1 MIFALKLCKMSIK
14 KIHYLSG
21 LILSIFVGFHLFNHA
36 WSVFGATQHIQMMN
50 ALRIVYRN
58 IFIETLLLSAV
69 FAQIVSGLKL
79 FMARRK
85 NAKSRF
91 EQLQIYSGLY
101 LAFFFIIHVSA
112 VLAGRVLLKLDT
124 NFYFGVA
131 GLNTFPLSLFFIP
144 YYGFA
149 ILAFFGHISSIH
161 NKKMTQHILGFSP
174 NQQSFII
181 LLIGFVYVFI
191 IFYGLTNHFT
201 GVKIPKLYEV
211 LIGK

>member
-1 MIFALKLCKMSIK
+1 MIFTLKLCKMSIK

-36 WSVFGATQHIQMMN
+36 WSVFGATQHIQIMN

-85 NAKSRF
+85 NAKTRF

-112 VLAGRVLLKLDT
+112 VLAGRFLLKLDT

-131 GLNTFPLSLFFIP
+131 GVNTFPFSLFFIP

-149 ILAFFGHISSIH
+149 ILAFFGHISAIH
-161 NKKMTQHILGFSP
+161 NKKMTKHILGFSP

-191 IFYGLTNHFT
+191 IFYGLTNRFM
-201 GVKIPKLYEV
+201 GVEIPKAYEV